1 MGCEEGKE
9 WVRQEIRD
17 MSNDTVK
24 DEDYEEIIDKW
35 DMNQLKY

>member
-1 MGCEEGKE
+1 MGCEGGKE

-35 DMNQLKY
+35 DVNQLKY